1 MTDVLIKGNLDTD
14 LHIMR
19 ISYEHEGR
27 DSVSV
32 TASQGMPKI
41 ANKPWKVM
49 GEAWYRLFCHSPE
62 RTNPVDT

>member
-49 GEAWYRLFCHSPE
+49 GEAWYILFCHSPE